1 MSDLCGALGD
11 RSSHQPAE
19 RREVSLV
26 RCDGEDLLG
35 CEAVHLIDV
44 ADALVHEAGRQVREV
59 GDPETCQDVPE
70 VGHGKASNPMGAL
83 LMTR

>member
-1 MSDLCGALGD
+1 MSDLCGALGN

-19 RREVSLV
+19 RLEVSLV
-26 RCDGEDLLG
+26 RCNGKDLLG

-44 ADALVHEAGRQVREV
+44 ADALVHQSGRQVREV
-59 GDPETCQDVPE
+59 SGPATCQDVPE
-70 VGHGKASNPMGAL
+70 VGHGEASNPMITL